1 MMKMDSILS
10 MVTGVNVAENR
21 VLNVPC
27 QIADGVVRSYIGE
40 NKMWNTDMRSDRC
53 VVCGK
58 FLKRESSYGKLCPKH
73 KAIEK
78 LIDDASTALF
88 TAEQALY
95 RLEKAH
101 SCLPLYRMRCGLG
114 EVQQRYRNGG
124 KVCEMMTT
132 LELIGRM

>member
-1 MMKMDSILS
+1 
-10 MVTGVNVAENR
+10 
-21 VLNVPC
+21 
-27 QIADGVVRSYIGE
+27 
-40 NKMWNTDMRSDRC
+40 MWNTDMRSDRC